1 MGRLFCA
8 EASVCGYTR
17 FGGEVE
23 GIISRSFRVD
33 ALLAAE
39 CLISAVDDV
48 LGECRRMNVLCMLC
62 YCHLKF
68 SGHVEVVH
76 MAGFGLE
83 KRYCYF
89 LWRLLN
95 LYLL

>member
-1 MGRLFCA
+1 MRRLFCA

-23 GIISRSFRVD
+23 GIISRSFRVG

-48 LGECRRMNVLCMLC
+48 LGECRRMSVLCMLC
-62 YCHLKF
+62 YCNLKF

-95 LYLL
+95 LYLS

>member
-1 MGRLFCA
+1 MVALFCCGVAGNEGSEKEMLCMRRLFCA

-23 GIISRSFRVD
+23 GIISRSFRVG

-48 LGECRRMNVLCMLC
+48 LGECHRVNVFCMSC
-62 YCHLKF
+62 YCQLNF
-68 SGHVEVVH
+68 SGHV
-76 MAGFGLE
+76 
-83 KRYCYF
+83 
-89 LWRLLN
+89 
-95 LYLL
+95 